1 MADDKTNKG
10 GAPLLEDQMKNAHQI
25 AYVRV
30 QKRMAK
36 LSGKSMDILERLVL
50 DIDEST
56 DPANIGKANIVQVQN
71 PNFDASKKPS
81 KDNPMFL
88 NEYVPAYNP
97 TKYKE
102 NTQLTVVSKVLDNN
116 NAFEKEQK
124 ALAEAERKLKLAQ
137 EKANSNLE
145 EEEIDEEF
153 APYLDIQFDNDEP
166 SSVN

>member
-1 MADDKTNKG
+1 MSDDKTNKG

-56 DPANIGKANIVQVQN
+56 DPSNIGKANIIQVMN
-71 PNFDASKKPS
+71 PNFDSSKKPS
-81 KDNPMFL
+81 DKNPMFL

-97 TKYKE
+97 YKYKE
-102 NTQLTVVSKVLDNN
+102 NTQITVVSKVLDNN

-124 ALAEAERKLKLAQ
+124 ALAEAERKLKAAQ
-137 EKANSNLE
+137 DKAGQNIE
-145 EEEIDEEF
+145 DEEIEEEF
-153 APYLDIQFDNDEP
+153 APYLDIKFDNDEP